1 MDWHKIFDYRD
12 GNLVWLVSPSK
23 RAKVGDTAGTV
34 NNRGYVSIIFQ
45 GKSYRAHRIVWEMH
59 NGKIEDGY
67 QIDHINHVRDD
78 NRIENLRLVTNSINS
93 KNKSKSSRGIG
104 FLGVTWH
111 SRDKVYQVNATVNGK
126 RVHIGNFKC
135 LNEAILARKLAVAE
149 DAEYHD
155 NHGKTVELM

>member
-104 FLGVTWH
+104 FLGGH
-111 SRDKVYQVNATVNGK
+111 
-126 RVHIGNFKC
+126 
-135 LNEAILARKLAVAE
+135 VAQ
-149 DAEYHD
+149 
-155 NHGKTVELM
+155 